1 MNCQDISRIVDT
13 GSIRKL
19 GEDEVGAAEAHAR
32 TCRECAAIWG
42 VQSRLANVHVP
53 ATPPEVAMRFQM
65 LVASPAPAPARG
77 RAMRRLTLIGGLVA
91 LAAAAGVWIWLS
103 ASWRTPQSVAA
114 VPSSTAIG
122 QAVLPASQSSAPAK
136 ASRTEAEAPYSTQLP
151 LVPEPAALEQ
161 DPAKE
166 ALALRKAV
174 ELHPELVEG
183 QALGDDA
190 FLIVSLVMRADGLV
204 LSSAAEQASNA
215 TVTETMNRM
224 QGMLP
229 SGGGEY
235 LYSSRAKGQQLP
247 GGTARARIFIHA
259 MIIREGFDMARS
271 NVRVREIVGHK
282 YDDLA
287 LPHTSEEANMVTVFL
302 SDDGR
307 ILRERVDRPKNRDD
321 DMGLIASD
329 QARRQA
335 IAARLGIDVEQ
346 IGAIGSTTL
355 DRGSMK
361 VVADANGFTHLE
373 DARSLLIR
381 YAWERRSGETLAAPA
396 PDSRPADEEDFDTAA
411 ALIVARR
418 YFPDAF
424 VAEAPARADFSTPI
438 PTVVFTPEGEVVR
451 AGRVMMRSGVSTD
464 LLLAEQLVPG
474 MHTGLDR
481 FVRLTDSKGASA
493 WVLFAW
499 EEKRR

>member
-1 MNCQDISRIVDT
+1 
-13 GSIRKL
+13 
-19 GEDEVGAAEAHAR
+19 
-32 TCRECAAIWG
+32 
-42 VQSRLANVHVP
+42 
-53 ATPPEVAMRFQM
+53 M
-65 LVASPAPAPARG
+65 LVVPPDPPTRG
-77 RAMRRLTLIGGLVA
+77 RRLRRLTVIGSLAV
-91 LAAAAGVWIWLS
+91 LAAAAGMWVLLHAFPHTPRS
-103 ASWRTPQSVAA
+103 AAA
-114 VPSSTAIG
+114 VMPANAIV
-122 QAVLPASQSSAPAK
+122 QAALPAAPVNAPTK
-136 ASRTEAEAPYSTQLP
+136 ASRAGGDAPYPAQLP
-151 LVPEPAALEQ
+151 LVPEPSAPAQ
-161 DPAKE
+161 DPARE
-166 ALALRKAV
+166 SLALRRAV

-183 QALGDDA
+183 PVLGDDA
-190 FLIVSLVMRADGLV
+190 FLVVSLVMRPDGDV
-204 LSSAAEQASNA
+204 LYSAAEQASHANF
-215 TVTETMNRM
+215 TETMNRL

-235 LYSSRAKGQQLP
+235 IAISRERGQQLP
-247 GGTARARIFIHA
+247 RGAARARVFIHA
-259 MIIREGFDMARS
+259 MIIRDGFDMARS

-287 LPHTSEEANMVTVFL
+287 QPHTSEDVNMVTVFL

-307 ILRERVDRPKNRDD
+307 ILRERADRPKKRDD

-335 IAARLGIDVEQ
+335 IAARLGIEVEQ

-355 DRGSMK
+355 DRGSMQ
-361 VVADANGFTHLE
+361 VVHDANGFTHLE